1 MNPRTA
7 TRGWVTPRSK
17 LMLMPNGF
25 ELSANVDNSEAEV
38 LAVAVG
44 SHTREQFQ
52 NWLERHVVP
61 YDRARG

>member
-1 MNPRTA
+1 M
-7 TRGWVTPRSK
+7 
-17 LMLMPNGF
+17 LMLNGF

-52 NWLERHVVP
+52 NWLERQVVP